1 MTDAEWDHGVNRTNG
16 TELLVR
22 ADFFGKL
29 FLKTGDQ
36 IQISGSGRRTI
47 TRIAS
52 DGPQN
57 VYKNLSIDG
66 AAVSAAD
73 VGAAP
78 IRIFRQ

>member
-1 MTDAEWDHGVNRTNG
+1 M
-16 TELLVR
+16 R
-22 ADFFGKL
+22 ADAFGKL
-29 FLKTGDQ
+29 FVKTGDQ
-36 IQISGSGRRTI
+36 IQIAGSPRRTI

-66 AAVSAAD
+66 AAVNAAD
-73 VGAAP
+73 VGTAP

>member
-1 MTDAEWDHGVNRTNG
+1 VTDAEWDHGVNRTSG

-22 ADFFGKL
+22 ADVFGKL

-36 IQISGSGRRTI
+36 IQIAGSPRRTV

-57 VYKNLSIDG
+57 VYKNLAVDG
-66 AAVSAAD
+66 AAVSVAD
-73 VGAAP
+73 VGTAP